1 MSTMR
6 GAYALA
12 AAQATEEVVLT
23 DASLP
28 STWDAAVETAA
39 PADRD
44 PARDAYQQ
52 MFRVADDLK
61 QLRLNRDAAFRAL
74 ADAHQETLY
83 RLALMV
89 EMRAGGDSARI
100 LRIAALSALL
110 AESVGWSPDECEL
123 LSRAAPLA
131 DIGLCMVPD
140 GATPEV
146 GALTESY
153 REHTRQGA
161 RLLGGTD
168 VPVLQMA
175 ANIALSHHERW
186 DGAGYP
192 SRLARDAIPMAARI
206 VAVADY
212 FDTITLGPENERLPD
227 SIALRA
233 VRAESGKR
241 LDPVLAE
248 ALLDNAVRLCGARDF
263 VNVQGAADGF
273 DWPEGWWRVF

>member
-1 MSTMR
+1 MSPNPVVDAL
-6 GAYALA
+6 GA
-12 AAQATEEVVLT
+12 EEVVLS

-28 STWDAAVETAA
+28 SAWDKAVDDVV
-39 PADRD
+39 PHQDQ
-44 PARDAYQQ
+44 ARDAYQQ
-52 MFRVADDLK
+52 MYRVADDLR

-74 ADAHQETLY
+74 ADAHHETMF
-83 RLALMV
+83 RLALMI

-110 AESVGWSPDECEL
+110 AESIDWSPSACEM

-131 DIGLCMVPD
+131 DIGLCMVPED
-140 GATPEV
+140 ATPQT
-146 GALTESY
+146 GALNESY
-153 REHTRQGA
+153 RDHTRQGA

-175 ANIALSHHERW
+175 ATIALSHHERW

-192 SRLARDAIPMAARI
+192 SRLARDAIPVEARI
-206 VAVADY
+206 FAVADY
-212 FDTITLGPENERLPD
+212 FDTITLGPDDERLPD

-233 VRAESGKR
+233 VRAERGKR
-241 LDPVLAE
+241 LDPVVAE